1 MLNYNSPINDK
12 KEYSDLIMSEI
23 EPIIKIN
30 LRGKK
35 INLRGKKRDLLTKND
50 KSLSIIP
57 PTEANTSSGNDNLN
71 IIWLSPDEWMVY
83 SNNKFN
89 SENDNYKLEDDLF
102 NEISKINYG
111 SVTNVTDQWVMI
123 NLKGDKVFEL
133 FSTSCPF
140 NFNKFKNTK
149 GSVVQTVMNHI
160 DVIIHHKNINDIN
173 LFVRRSFSNHLWSWM
188 NDSARFL

>member
-1 MLNYNSPINDK
+1 MFNYTSPINDK
-12 KEYSDLIMSEI
+12 KEYSDLIMTEI

-35 INLRGKKRDLLTKND
+35 RDFLTKIG

-57 PTEANTSSGNDNLN
+57 PTETNTSSGNDNLN

-83 SNNKFN
+83 SNKKINFA
-89 SENDNYKLEDDLF
+89 NDNYKLEDDLF

-123 NLKGDKVFEL
+123 NLKGENVYDL
-133 FSTSCPF
+133 LSTSCPF
-140 NFNKFKNTK
+140 DFNKFKSNK
-149 GSVVQTVMNHI
+149 GSVVQTIFNHI
-160 DVIIHHKNINDIN
+160 DVIIHHKNTNDLN
-173 LFVRRSFSNHLWSWM
+173 LFVRRSFSQHLFSWM
-188 NDSARFL
+188 NDAASRM

>member
-1 MLNYNSPINDK
+1 MILKVPWKFI
-12 KEYSDLIMSEI
+12 
-23 EPIIKIN
+23 
-30 LRGKK
+30 
-35 INLRGKKRDLLTKND
+35 
-50 KSLSIIP
+50 
-57 PTEANTSSGNDNLN
+57 LN
-71 IIWLSPDEWMVY
+71 IIWLNPDEWMVY
-83 SNNKFN
+83 SNNKIN
-89 SENDNYKLEDDLF
+89 SEIDNYKLEDDLF
-102 NEISKINYG
+102 SEISIMNYG

-133 FSTSCPF
+133 LSTSCPF

>member
-35 INLRGKKRDLLTKND
+35 RDLLTKIG

-57 PTEANTSSGNDNLN
+57 PTEANTSSGNVNLN

-89 SENDNYKLEDDLF
+89 SENDNYKLEDGLF

>member
-30 LRGKK
+30 
-35 INLRGKKRDLLTKND
+35 IRGKKRDFLTKIG
-50 KSLSIIP
+50 KTLSIIL

-83 SNNKFN
+83 SNNKIN

-102 NEISKINYG
+102 NEISIMNYG

>member
-35 INLRGKKRDLLTKND
+35 RDLLTKIG

-57 PTEANTSSGNDNLN
+57 PPEANTSSGNDNLN

-89 SENDNYKLEDDLF
+89 SENDNYKLEDGLF